1 MMARSAALFFYKI
14 KGKNKANVSM
24 TDHTEV
30 TDMTM
35 EPIQSTTVAYQG
47 SGVAV
52 EKTTSAPK
60 TEIKAPERN
69 TPVADYANKAAA
81 GDKVTMSEQASDSS
95 LKNAVEQ
102 LNRKSANMEA
112 VFGYHEG
119 TNRVMIKIIDKDTK
133 EVKKEYPAEKTLD
146 MIQKVW
152 EMAGIMVDE
161 KR

>member
-1 MMARSAALFFYKI
+1 
-14 KGKNKANVSM
+14 
-24 TDHTEV
+24 
-30 TDMTM
+30 MTM
-35 EPIQSTTVAYQG
+35 KPIQSTTVAYQG

-52 EKTTSAPK
+52 EKATSAPK
-60 TEIKAPERN
+60 TEIKVPERN
-69 TPVADYANKAAA
+69 TPAADQTERNAA
-81 GDKVTMSEQASDSS
+81 GENNRQSDKIMMPEKTSDSS

-112 VFGYHEG
+112 IFGYHEG
-119 TNRVMIKIIDKDTK
+119 TNRVTIKIIDKDTK
-133 EVKKEYPAEKTLD
+133 EVKREYPAEKTLD